1 MYEDITASHGT
12 MNQVTTT
19 WAVTKAIGNTKRN
32 TESNEQIDVDYFCS
46 LHISIHF
53 WLYHTFIMGKIT
65 NRYWVVEGTHKDP
78 NDIDTLDHETETEH
92 GPYNNEQQASEIAKS
107 LIQRNID
114 DYYHRAWVITKH

>member
-1 MYEDITASHGT
+1 
-12 MNQVTTT
+12 
-19 WAVTKAIGNTKRN
+19 
-32 TESNEQIDVDYFCS
+32 
-46 LHISIHF
+46 
-53 WLYHTFIMGKIT
+53 MGKIT

-92 GPYNNEQQASEIAKS
+92 GPFNNEQQASEIAKS